1 MFHTCFAL
9 CKEHHVATQCSHGRL
24 GFIGLDFK
32 RLPIHAKPNSWWRQR
47 AALARIA
54 AKGEWSLHSLAAPNA
69 LDTSQLRYRISLRVT
84 TQEFSVAAPCARL
97 LGHYRATEQDLR
109 FRRIETRDMTC
120 LDHSEAT
127 LLRTALQYT
136 RSYRVENE
144 QMLWLDQNQQILAIW
159 DRIYL

>member
-1 MFHTCFAL
+1 MLQRSVRMAGLAL
-9 CKEHHVATQCSHGRL
+9 L
-24 GFIGLDFK
+24 
-32 RLPIHAKPNSWWRQR
+32 
-47 AALARIA
+47 ALFLSACQFTKTPSSIEEPPWARIA
-54 AKGEWSLHSLAAPNA
+54 TKGEWSLHSLAVPNA
-69 LDTSQLRYRISLRVT
+69 FDTSQLRYRISLRVT

-120 LDHSEAT
+120 LDHSEAP
-127 LLRTALQYT
+127 LLRTTLQQT

-144 QMLWLDQNQQILAIW
+144 QMLWLDQNQHILAIW

>member
-1 MFHTCFAL
+1 MLQRSVRMAGLAL
-9 CKEHHVATQCSHGRL
+9 L
-24 GFIGLDFK
+24 
-32 RLPIHAKPNSWWRQR
+32 
-47 AALARIA
+47 ALFLSACQFTKTPSSIEEPPWARIA
-54 AKGEWSLHSLAAPNA
+54 TKGEWSLHSLAVPNA
-69 LDTSQLRYRISLRVT
+69 FDTSQLRYRISLRVT

-120 LDHSEAT
+120 LDHSEAA
-127 LLRTALQYT
+127 LLRTTLQQT

-144 QMLWLDQNQQILAIW
+144 QMLWLDQNQHILAIW

>member
-1 MFHTCFAL
+1 MLQHSVRMASLASLVLILSACQF
-9 CKEHHVATQCSHGRL
+9 TQTPSSEE
-24 GFIGLDFK
+24 
-32 RLPIHAKPNSWWRQR
+32 PP
-47 AALARIA
+47 LARIA

-69 LDTSQLRYRISLRVT
+69 FDTSQLRYRISLRVT

-109 FRRIETRDMTC
+109 FRRIQTRDMTC
-120 LDHSEAT
+120 LDHSEAA
-127 LLRTALQYT
+127 LLRTALQQT

-144 QMLWLDQNQQILAIW
+144 QMLWLDQNQRILAVW

>member
-1 MFHTCFAL
+1 MLQRSVRMAGLAL
-9 CKEHHVATQCSHGRL
+9 LALILSACQFTQNPTHGN
-24 GFIGLDFK
+24 DTE
-32 RLPIHAKPNSWWRQR
+32 PP
-47 AALARIA
+47 LAR
-54 AKGEWSLHSLAAPNA
+54 NA

-120 LDHSEAT
+120 LDHSEAA
-127 LLRTALQYT
+127 LLRTALQHT